1 MLTEEI
7 KKLSNPEKWLL
18 FNDLWDELCQNPDNI
33 ETSEEQKRILDER
46 YQEFLENPE
55 EGLSWEEV
63 KSKILKAL

>member
-18 FNDLWDELCQNPDNI
+18 FNDLWDELCQNPGNI

-46 YQEFLENPE
+46 YQEFLKNPK

>member
-33 ETSEEQKRILDER
+33 EISEEQKRILDER
-46 YQEFLENPE
+46 YQEFLKNPK
-55 EGLSWEEV
+55 EGSSWDEV

>member
-18 FNDLWDELCQNPDNI
+18 FNDLWDELCQNPENI

-46 YQEFLENPE
+46 YQEFLNNPN

-63 KSKILKAL
+63 KSEILRAL

>member
-63 KSKILKAL
+63 KSKILKTL